1 MAEGRRSA
9 RSHKPV
15 NYAKLDI
22 GSDEDD
28 DFKSAEAANNKRT
41 KQKDKEGMPP
51 KDCRK
56 KETEKL
62 PAKDVDSVFAAGGE
76 IDSKPRRLSLDEKLF
91 DRDLKAALTLSQLE
105 ATSRTSAGVLHL
117 ETDCVVATEN
127 FEVAGEVEVESSC
140 DAGASVVPGMDHVL
154 PSGQELESTPPL
166 DAVGDLESTEASDS
180 SEEEFCSPRSKRRK
194 CSAKQGATTAGRNT
208 PGRSARSGPDVKT
221 ATSPAASKQHST
233 RATIKP
239 NPAEAAVNPPSAS
252 ATFKPLPTPVA
263 CKPLPTPAACKLQRT
278 PATIKPLPTSAAC
291 KPQPAPAA
299 CKPTL
304 ATIAA
309 TEGRRRSASLPAGS
323 VHKNVPRSVPTSS
336 GNRVG
341 TGLSSIRLG
350 LSRKGLKEPLHRV
363 VKVVP

>member
-28 DFKSAEAANNKRT
+28 DFRSAEAANSKRT
-41 KQKDKEGMPP
+41 KQKDKEGIPP

-62 PAKDVDSVFAAGGE
+62 SAKDVDSTLAAGGE

-91 DRDLKAALTLSQLE
+91 DRDLKAALTLSQME

-127 FEVAGEVEVESSC
+127 LEVAGEVEVESSC
-140 DAGASVVPGMDHVL
+140 DAGASVVPGMDQVL
-154 PSGQELESTPPL
+154 PSGQELESTPPP
-166 DAVGDLESTEASDS
+166 DTAGDLESTEASDS

-194 CSAKQGATTAGRNT
+194 CSTKQGATTAGRNT
-208 PGRSARSGPDVKT
+208 PSRPARSVPDVKT
-221 ATSPAASKQHST
+221 ASSPATLKQHPT

-239 NPAEAAVNPPSAS
+239 NPAEAAVNPPSAP
-252 ATFKPLPTPVA
+252 ATFKPLSTPGA
-263 CKPLPTPAACKLQRT
+263 CKPLPTPAACKLQPT
-278 PATIKPLPTSAAC
+278 SATNKPLPTPAAC
-291 KPQPAPAA
+291 KPQ
-299 CKPTL
+299 PTL

-309 TEGRRRSASLPAGS
+309 TEGRRHSPSLPAAS
-323 VHKNVPRSVPTSS
+323 IHKNVPRSVPTSS

-341 TGLSSIRLG
+341 TGTSSIRLG

>member
-1 MAEGRRSA
+1 

-28 DFKSAEAANNKRT
+28 DFKSAEAANSKRT
-41 KQKDKEGMPP
+41 KQKDREGIPS

-62 PAKDVDSVFAAGGE
+62 PAKDVDSALTAGGE

-91 DRDLKAALTLSQLE
+91 DRDLKAALTLSQME

-127 FEVAGEVEVESSC
+127 LEVAGEVEVESSC
-140 DAGASVVPGMDHVL
+140 DAGASVVAGMDHVL
-154 PSGQELESTPPL
+154 PSGKPHFLHCLAALETGQELESTPPPETTE
-166 DAVGDLESTEASDS
+166 DLQSTEASDS

-194 CSAKQGATTAGRNT
+194 CSTKQGATTAGRNT
-208 PGRSARSGPDVKT
+208 PSRSARLVPDVK
-221 ATSPAASKQHST
+221 AAASPAALKQHPT

-239 NPAEAAVNPPSAS
+239 NPAEATVNLPSAP
-252 ATFKPLPTPVA
+252 ATFKPLPMPGA
-263 CKPLPTPAACKLQRT
+263 CKPIPTPAACK
-278 PATIKPLPTSAAC
+278 PTR
-291 KPQPAPAA
+291 
-299 CKPTL
+299 

-309 TEGRRRSASLPAGS
+309 TEGRRHSPSLPAAS

-341 TGLSSIRLG
+341 TVTSSIRLG

-363 VKVVP
+363 VKVLP